1 MACSKCKNKDKT
13 REELMK
19 TADFIN
25 KGTIWFIVVW
35 SVLAVYGLYTLI
47 TKLI

>member
-1 MACSKCKNKDKT
+1 MACSKCKNKNKT
-13 REELMK
+13 KEELMK
-19 TADFIN
+19 TADFVN
-25 KGTIWFIVVW
+25 KATIWFFVGW